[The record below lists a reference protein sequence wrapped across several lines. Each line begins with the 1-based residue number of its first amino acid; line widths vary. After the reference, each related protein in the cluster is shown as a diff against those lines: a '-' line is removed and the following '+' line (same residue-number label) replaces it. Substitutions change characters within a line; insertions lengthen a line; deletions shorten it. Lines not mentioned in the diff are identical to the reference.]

1 MLKQKENPVTS
12 QFVPLLRKMSPGW
25 RMEEQQ
31 TIFEDSSR
39 TPDVIVTR
47 DGHEAGAIEA
57 KWTDSPKDGV
67 AQVRS
72 RYLGRRLCPDFVG
85 VSETLR
91 AAMVVRYPTN
101 LRDKSGADIR
111 TLLKNSEDIE
121 YLPARRF
128 GGADQTVLAGDRCSC
143 AASSCRQPKGLD
155 IPREICDTMMTSP
168 GGTSARTVNRKEL
181 QSA

>member
-12 QFVPLLRKMSPGW
+12 QFVPLLREMSPGW

-47 DGHEAGAIEA
+47 DGHETVAIEA

-91 AAMVVRYPTN
+91 AAMVVRYPIN

-111 TLLKNSEDIE
+111 TLLKKAEDIE
-121 YLPARRF
+121 YLPPRYVSAVCIRLSSRGTGARARHRPLVSQKDLTF
-128 GGADQTVLAGDRCSC
+128 LARY
-143 AASSCRQPKGLD
+143 AIL
-155 IPREICDTMMTSP
+155 
-168 GGTSARTVNRKEL
+168 
-181 QSA
+181 